1 MLSGITASFFFEVVP
16 QINFC
21 HGYIQFLHSHRIIK
35 FGPAVTVADTLSLF
49 RSSCYMWTSAT
60 AFSLPVLRLRLVLVI
75 VSLIEFSF
83 SPATAAS
90 FLDRDEELKLPL
102 LLDFDDRAELPLL
115 LLPRL
120 VSPLS

>member
-1 MLSGITASFFFEVVP
+1 
-16 QINFC
+16 
-21 HGYIQFLHSHRIIK
+21 
-35 FGPAVTVADTLSLF
+35 
-49 RSSCYMWTSAT
+49 MWTSAT

-90 FLDRDEELKLPL
+90 FLDRDEELMLPL

-120 VSPLS
+120 LSPLS